1 MAQCDFLDWRWSDSY
16 YCRKTDKAVDKNTV
30 NTYCDNSLRYR
41 DCPIYCGGGC
51 YLTT

>member
-30 NTYCDNSLRYR
+30 DMYCDNSLRYR